1 MAYKQV
7 QGRSE
12 FSKTGRGITSKLAGP
27 EDPPKDLRTTAGL
40 ERRLKQVGTNITS
53 GKAEAGGSFNQI
65 ERLYNIAKGN
75 NVKGNYEG
83 YKKDSTAAANSTPYK
98 YLNNSQEKAVG
109 EKIIRQSSGFFDGLL
124 DK

>member
-1 MAYKQV
+1 MAYKQI

-75 NVKGNYEG
+75 NVKGNYGE
-83 YKKDSTAAANSTPYK
+83 YKKDSLSAANRTPYE
-98 YLNNSQEKAVG
+98 YLNNPREKAVG
-109 EKIIRQSSGFFDGLL
+109 EKLINATPGFFDNILN
-124 DK
+124 K